1 MNDSPDEEV
10 GEGAAMAGAGQDAE
24 PPAVQEDPMSTALA
38 VVTEQGSN
46 IMALVARGRALAEQY
61 RNVAF
66 DVTTTKGMDEAKKAR
81 LALREEVRY
90 PLQKLKDARSKI
102 LGTMQRQANA
112 SADELIEE
120 VKRAEA
126 PIDEQITAEETRKEN
141 EKAERDAAEQR
152 RRQAHID
159 AITAIARI
167 PTEAVGLTSAELRE
181 KIVAAEGIMVDEGYE
196 EFKGQ
201 ATQAKDETL
210 RQLNGLLMAA
220 IVEEEELERTRQQ
233 QARLRQQQEEQ
244 AAQQRALDEQAE
256 ALRKEREAFEQ
267 QQREAKEADEA
278 RQRALDEQAAQQQ
291 REREERAQAVKSRI
305 DAIGGMGAPLEGKTS
320 EELQAIAVK
329 LGEMP
334 ITADLF
340 DDSLQ
345 EAARVRTGRL
355 GQVTAE
361 QVRALQR
368 EAEQARQQR
377 AAEVQQRIDQLEV
390 SEMQAGND
398 NRQIVQLE
406 LDHLTLADRAP
417 TEALF
422 GDRLEEAKAIYAR
435 AVEKLTQAL
444 VVIGERERQEAQAA
458 DEHRQQ
464 EAEQAAARALVAAK
478 QAHGEE
484 LYEAVRSAVM
494 NSGAFSRGEIELDEW
509 VRQSSALL
517 MQINPNETF
526 ED

>member
-1 MNDSPDEEV
+1 
-10 GEGAAMAGAGQDAE
+10 MAGAGQDAE

-167 PTEAVGLTSAELRE
+167 PTEAVGMTSAELRE

-201 ATQAKDETL
+201 ATQAKDETI

-220 IVEEEELERTRQQ
+220 VEEEDELQRTREQ
-233 QARLRQQQEEQ
+233 QARLREQQEQQ
-244 AAQQRALDEQAE
+244 AARQRDLDAQEATLREQ
-256 ALRKEREAFEQ
+256 REAFEK

-278 RQRALDEQAAQQQ
+278 RQRALDEQAAQQR
-291 REREERAQAVKSRI
+291 REREERAQAVQGRI
-305 DAIGGMGAPLEGKTS
+305 DGIKFAGEPLEGRDAETLRS
-320 EELQAIAVK
+320 ILDT
-329 LGEMP
+329 LRRLTL
-334 ITADLF
+334 TADLL
-340 DDSLQ
+340 DDRVAEAVEAQAKRVQ
-345 EAARVRTGRL
+345 EVESALVN
-355 GQVTAE
+355 AE
-361 QVRALQR
+361 AR

-377 AAEVQQRIDQLEV
+377 AAEVQQRIDDIQRMGPRVDETG
-390 SEMQAGND
+390 A
-398 NRQIVQLE
+398 E
-406 LDHLTLADRAP
+406 LRARLDSINAFKLVAADYDDRAD
-417 TEALF
+417 EAANLLIEVAA
-422 GDRLEEAKAIYAR
+422 DIAATLEEVAADELA
-435 AVEKLTQAL
+435 Q
-444 VVIGERERQEAQAA
+444 AQAA
-458 DEHRQQ
+458 EERRQQ
-464 EAEQAAARALVAAK
+464 EAEQAAARALVTAK

-484 LYEAVRSAVM
+484 LYEVLRRVILQPSQDATNEAR
-494 NSGAFSRGEIELDEW
+494 
-509 VRQSSALL
+509 ALL
-517 MQINPNETF
+517 VLINPNEDF

>member
-1 MNDSPDEEV
+1 VNDSPDEEV

-24 PPAVQEDPMSTALA
+24 PPAAQEDPMSTALA

-220 IVEEEELERTRQQ
+220 IEEEEELERTRQQ

-244 AAQQRALDEQAE
+244 AARQRELDEQE
-256 ALRKEREAFEQ
+256 ATLRAQREAFEKR
-267 QQREAKEADEA
+267 QREAKEADEA
-278 RQRALDEQAAQQQ
+278 RQRALDEQAAQQR
-291 REREERAQAVKSRI
+291 REREERAQAVQRRI
-305 DAIGGMGAPLEGKTS
+305 DALSIYGAAYSSNAASVDIESALRTLNDTLLYAADYDARVS
-320 EELQAIAVK
+320 EAEQIKAARIASLRQILAEAIA
-329 LGEMP
+329 
-334 ITADLF
+334 
-340 DDSLQ
+340 
-345 EAARVRTGRL
+345 
-355 GQVTAE
+355 
-361 QVRALQR
+361 R

-377 AAEVQQRIDQLEV
+377 AAEVQQRIQRLYLH
-390 SEMQAGND
+390 AT
-398 NRQIVQLE
+398 
-406 LDHLTLADRAP
+406 LTIEGFPEEDRAP
-417 TEALF
+417 DVLAAKVAELMNEAATGDFSAYDERETEA
-422 GDRLEEAKAIYAR
+422 RQYI
-435 AVEKLTQAL
+435 TQAIENMNSL
-444 VVIGERERQEAQAA
+444 YLAAQKKQADEREEMRAQQARQ
-458 DEHRQQ
+458 QQ
-464 EAEQAAARALVAAK
+464 EAEARALVAAK

-484 LYEAVRSAVM
+484 LYEVLRRVILQPSQDATNEAR
-494 NSGAFSRGEIELDEW
+494 
-509 VRQSSALL
+509 ALL
-517 MQINPNETF
+517 VLINPNEDF

>member
-220 IVEEEELERTRQQ
+220 IEEEEELERTRQQ

-244 AAQQRALDEQAE
+244 AARQRALDEQEA
-256 ALRKEREAFEQ
+256 ALRAQREAFEK

-291 REREERAQAVKSRI
+291 REREERAQAVQRRI
-305 DAIGGMGAPLEGKTS
+305 DALSIYGAAYSSNAASVDIESALRTLNDTLLYAADYDARVS
-320 EELQAIAVK
+320 EAEQIK
-329 LGEMP
+329 
-334 ITADLF
+334 
-340 DDSLQ
+340 
-345 EAARVRTGRL
+345 AARIASLRQIL
-355 GQVTAE
+355 AE
-361 QVRALQR
+361 SIAR

-377 AAEVQQRIDQLEV
+377 AAEVQQRIDDIQRMGPRVDETGAELRARLESINAFKLV
-390 SEMQAGND
+390 AAD
-398 NRQIVQLE
+398 Y
-406 LDHLTLADRAP
+406 DDRAD
-417 TEALF
+417 EAANLLIEVAA
-422 GDRLEEAKAIYAR
+422 DIAATLEEVAADELA
-435 AVEKLTQAL
+435 Q
-444 VVIGERERQEAQAA
+444 AQAA
-458 DEHRQQ
+458 EERRQQ
-464 EAEQAAARALVAAK
+464 EAEQAAARALVTAK

-484 LYEAVRSAVM
+484 LYEVLRRVILQPSQDATNEAR
-494 NSGAFSRGEIELDEW
+494 
-509 VRQSSALL
+509 ALL
-517 MQINPNETF
+517 VLINPNEDF

>member
-24 PPAVQEDPMSTALA
+24 PPAAQEDPMSTALA

-220 IVEEEELERTRQQ
+220 IEEEEELERTRQQ

-244 AAQQRALDEQAE
+244 AARQRELDEQE
-256 ALRKEREAFEQ
+256 ATLRAQREAFEKR
-267 QQREAKEADEA
+267 QREAKEADEA
-278 RQRALDEQAAQQQ
+278 RQRALDEQAAQQR
-291 REREERAQAVKSRI
+291 REREERAQAVQRRI
-305 DAIGGMGAPLEGKTS
+305 DALSIYGAAYSSNAASVDIESALRTLNDTLLYAADYDARVS
-320 EELQAIAVK
+320 EAEQIKAARIASLRKILAEAIA
-329 LGEMP
+329 
-334 ITADLF
+334 
-340 DDSLQ
+340 
-345 EAARVRTGRL
+345 
-355 GQVTAE
+355 
-361 QVRALQR
+361 R

-458 DEHRQQ
+458 EERRQQ
-464 EAEQAAARALVAAK
+464 EADQAAARALVAAK

-484 LYEAVRSAVM
+484 LYELVRKAAMLPSAFGD
-494 NSGAFSRGEIELDEW
+494 GAIYTLTQQARSLCAR
-509 VRQSSALL
+509 
-517 MQINPNETF
+517 INPNETF

>member
-220 IVEEEELERTRQQ
+220 IEEEEELERTRQQ

-244 AAQQRALDEQAE
+244 AARQRELDEQE
-256 ALRKEREAFEQ
+256 ATLRAQREAFEKR
-267 QQREAKEADEA
+267 QREAKEADEA

-291 REREERAQAVKSRI
+291 REREERAQAVQGRI
-305 DAIGGMGAPLEGKTS
+305 DGIKAYGGDLTGANSKTLQDLLDALGREPLNVNLYDDRMTEAGDTAVVRL
-320 EELQAIAVK
+320 EQIRAALLIAV
-329 LGEMP
+329 E
-334 ITADLF
+334 
-340 DDSLQ
+340 
-345 EAARVRTGRL
+345 
-355 GQVTAE
+355 
-361 QVRALQR
+361 R

-458 DEHRQQ
+458 EERRQQ
-464 EAEQAAARALVAAK
+464 EADQAAARALVAAK

-484 LYEAVRSAVM
+484 LYEVLRRVILQPSQDATNEAR
-494 NSGAFSRGEIELDEW
+494 
-509 VRQSSALL
+509 ALL
-517 MQINPNETF
+517 VLINPNEDF